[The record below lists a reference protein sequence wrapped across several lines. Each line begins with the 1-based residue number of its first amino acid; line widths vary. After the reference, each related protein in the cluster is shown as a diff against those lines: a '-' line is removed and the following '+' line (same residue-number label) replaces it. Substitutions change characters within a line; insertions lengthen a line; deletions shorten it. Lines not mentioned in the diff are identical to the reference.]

1 MAYTDKL
8 RVVYGDYTLGVH
20 GEGYDYI
27 FSYAQGGLESIVKNG
42 YEWLYR
48 CPKPTFW
55 RALTD
60 NDRGSRFHIKSGSWL
75 SADMFIDCKEV
86 QVIMDGKEQKP
97 YAPDNNSYGCDVYAD
112 EIVVKYTY
120 ETITTPATTVL
131 VSYTVDVSG
140 KIRVDVHY
148 NGVQGL
154 PEFPVF
160 GMRFIMPTLADKYL
174 YKGLSGTGTPDIA
187 NLMAIADL
195 FQISVDELLSNEKSE
210 KKQSNYIY
218 ESRTEYD
225 IDGKKNFDI
234 KLGGAY
240 AVDLKAYHGEKI
252 EVAMFSNV
260 YKNLLADYKVKIDD
274 IKNRI
279 DIDLNRFNEASEA
292 DAKESLVITI
302 FIPVKYIGKIELSV
316 NARTLNITDIE
327 NEHIEVNGKISE
339 VTLQGNKSEIEIDS
353 NLDMQI
359 SVLSHEG
366 AIEINQLS
374 ATSRLTIP
382 ADYRFRST
390 KKGIAT
396 HIYYERQGKKV
407 DDFSDA
413 EADNYIELNGIKSEL
428 VIVEAE
434 V

>member
-1 MAYTDKL
+1 M
-8 RVVYGDYTLGVH
+8 TLEEQIKH
-20 GEGYDYI
+20 
-27 FSYAQGGLESIVKNG
+27 
-42 YEWLYR
+42 YR
-48 CPKPTFW
+48 KQ
-55 RALTD
+55 A
-60 NDRGSRFHIKSGSWL
+60 
-75 SADMFIDCKEV
+75 
-86 QVIMDGKEQKP
+86 
-97 YAPDNNSYGCDVYAD
+97 
-112 EIVVKYTY
+112 
-120 ETITTPATTVL
+120 
-131 VSYTVDVSG
+131 
-140 KIRVDVHY
+140 
-148 NGVQGL
+148 
-154 PEFPVF
+154 
-160 GMRFIMPTLADKYL
+160 
-174 YKGLSGTGTPDIA
+174 GLSQEKMAEKIGVSRQAITKWENGTGTPDIA

-210 KKQSNYIY
+210 KKQSDYIY

-274 IKNRI
+274 IKTESI
-279 DIDLNRFNEASEA
+279 LILTDLM
-292 DAKESLVITI
+292 K
-302 FIPVKYIGKIELSV
+302 PVKQMQRRVWSLLFYSSKIYWKIELSV
-316 NARTLNITDIE
+316 NAGTLNITDIE

-366 AIEINQLS
+366 ALEINQLS

-390 KKGIAT
+390 KR
-396 HIYYERQGKKV
+396 E
-407 DDFSDA
+407 
-413 EADNYIELNGIKSEL
+413 
-428 VIVEAE
+428 
-434 V
+434 

>member
-1 MAYTDKL
+1 M
-8 RVVYGDYTLGVH
+8 TLEEKIKH
-20 GEGYDYI
+20 
-27 FSYAQGGLESIVKNG
+27 
-42 YEWLYR
+42 YR
-48 CPKPTFW
+48 KQ
-55 RALTD
+55 A
-60 NDRGSRFHIKSGSWL
+60 
-75 SADMFIDCKEV
+75 
-86 QVIMDGKEQKP
+86 
-97 YAPDNNSYGCDVYAD
+97 
-112 EIVVKYTY
+112 
-120 ETITTPATTVL
+120 
-131 VSYTVDVSG
+131 
-140 KIRVDVHY
+140 
-148 NGVQGL
+148 
-154 PEFPVF
+154 
-160 GMRFIMPTLADKYL
+160 
-174 YKGLSGTGTPDIA
+174 GLSQEKMAEKIGVSRQAITKWENGTGTPDIA

-302 FIPVKYIGKIELSV
+302 FIPIAIQAELGIPVKYIGKIELSV
-316 NARTLNITDIE
+316 NAGTLNITDIE

>member
-1 MAYTDKL
+1 
-8 RVVYGDYTLGVH
+8 
-20 GEGYDYI
+20 
-27 FSYAQGGLESIVKNG
+27 
-42 YEWLYR
+42 
-48 CPKPTFW
+48 
-55 RALTD
+55 
-60 NDRGSRFHIKSGSWL
+60 
-75 SADMFIDCKEV
+75 
-86 QVIMDGKEQKP
+86 
-97 YAPDNNSYGCDVYAD
+97 
-112 EIVVKYTY
+112 
-120 ETITTPATTVL
+120 
-131 VSYTVDVSG
+131 
-140 KIRVDVHY
+140 
-148 NGVQGL
+148 
-154 PEFPVF
+154 
-160 GMRFIMPTLADKYL
+160 
-174 YKGLSGTGTPDIA
+174 
-187 NLMAIADL
+187 MAIADL

-274 IKNRI
+274 IKNIIILNDSKVIRME
-279 DIDLNRFNEASEA
+279 DLNRFNEASEA

-316 NARTLNITDIE
+316 NAGTLNITDIE

-339 VTLQGNKSEIEIDS
+339 VTLRGNKSEIEIDS

-366 AIEINQLS
+366 ALEINQLS

>member
-1 MAYTDKL
+1 
-8 RVVYGDYTLGVH
+8 
-20 GEGYDYI
+20 
-27 FSYAQGGLESIVKNG
+27 
-42 YEWLYR
+42 
-48 CPKPTFW
+48 
-55 RALTD
+55 
-60 NDRGSRFHIKSGSWL
+60 
-75 SADMFIDCKEV
+75 
-86 QVIMDGKEQKP
+86 
-97 YAPDNNSYGCDVYAD
+97 
-112 EIVVKYTY
+112 
-120 ETITTPATTVL
+120 
-131 VSYTVDVSG
+131 
-140 KIRVDVHY
+140 
-148 NGVQGL
+148 
-154 PEFPVF
+154 
-160 GMRFIMPTLADKYL
+160 
-174 YKGLSGTGTPDIA
+174 
-187 NLMAIADL
+187 
-195 FQISVDELLSNEKSE
+195 
-210 KKQSNYIY
+210 
-218 ESRTEYD
+218 
-225 IDGKKNFDI
+225 
-234 KLGGAY
+234 
-240 AVDLKAYHGEKI
+240 
-252 EVAMFSNV
+252 MFSNV

-316 NARTLNITDIE
+316 NAGTLNITDIE

-366 AIEINQLS
+366 ALEINQLS

-390 KKGIAT
+390 KKGIST
-396 HIYYERQGKKV
+396 RIYYERQGKKV

-413 EADNYIELNGIKSEL
+413 EADNYIEFNGIKSEL